1 MSATPSNTPIDSV
14 EDLEAQMAALQQK
27 VQAACAEKARLAA
40 EAEEKRLEEERLREE
55 EKKKEAEETR
65 RRLAAAKSSSMPSA
79 SAGPQDGGRPC
90 KPCLDKKRACVYTA
104 VSTKARPV
112 NACDHC
118 RKTKAKCYGGAPPA
132 RMTEAPGK
140 GKKRARMGTPSPKGK
155 GKRRQRSPELS
166 DDSIQFV
173 PRPIT
178 ISEEPALQEFDDQAW
193 VAAVNDMV
201 AEMARTNSL
210 LERTVQAAEG
220 STAAIG
226 RFMEEQRVF
235 QAFFL
240 AELRRIYPM
249 EAEVGNESDTEGETE
264 EEEEEEKSGG
274 DEHMEVEE

>member
-1 MSATPSNTPIDSV
+1 MD
-14 EDLEAQMAALQQK
+14 
-27 VQAACAEKARLAA
+27 R
-40 EAEEKRLEEERLREE
+40 
-55 EKKKEAEETR
+55 
-65 RRLAAAKSSSMPSA
+65 
-79 SAGPQDGGRPC
+79 
-90 KPCLDKKRACVYTA
+90 KRACVYTA
-104 VSTKARPV
+104 VSTKVRVSGFLHSDVRVTDSFLGPKPV

-155 GKRRQRSPELS
+155 GKRRQRSLELL

-173 PRPIT
+173 PRPTT

-210 LERTVQAAEG
+210 LKRTVQAAEG

-249 EAEVGNESDTEGETE
+249 EAEVGNESDSEGETEE

>member
-27 VQAACAEKARLAA
+27 VQAARAEKARLAA

-155 GKRRQRSPELS
+155 
-166 DDSIQFV
+166 V

>member
-27 VQAACAEKARLAA
+27 VQAARAEKARLAA

-55 EKKKEAEETR
+55 EKKKEVEETR

-166 DDSIQFV
+166 DGLNS
-173 PRPIT
+173 
-178 ISEEPALQEFDDQAW
+178 AW